1 MAEPIRVAAR
11 RGGTVE
17 SVHHVHAVAVRDG
30 EVIEAA
36 GDPGLVTFLRSSAKP
51 IQALPLARERD
62 DVDDRELAIASASH
76 LASDEQLEAA
86 RALLAKAE
94 ATEDDLEC
102 GPFEGSKLKHNC
114 SGKHAGMLALCRAND
129 WPIRGYTQPEH
140 PCQQAMLA
148 EVAGA
153 AESSGAEE
161 IGTAMDGCG
170 VVTFA
175 MPLKAMA
182 LAFSRLERIEGGSAV
197 ADAMRAHPELI
208 RGPGAVDT
216 ELMRAQPGWIA
227 KGGAEALLCA
237 AGPDAFGVA
246 LKVEDGSARALRPAL
261 GAFLEQLGLEP
272 GPFGP
277 IELRNS
283 RDDVVGSLERM

>member
-17 SVHHVHAVAVRDG
+17 SVHGVHAVAVRDG
-30 EVIEAA
+30 EVLEAA
-36 GDPGLVTFLRSSAKP
+36 GDPAFVTFLRSSAKP
-51 IQALPLARERD
+51 IQALPLVRVRAD
-62 DVDDRELAIASASH
+62 LDDRDVAIASASH
-76 LASDEQLEAA
+76 LASDEQLEAV

-153 AESSGAEE
+153 AESSAEE
-161 IGTAMDGCG
+161 IGTAIDGCG

-175 MPLKAMA
+175 MSLEAMA
-182 LAFSRLERIEGGSAV
+182 LAFSRLERIKSGSAV

-208 RGPGAVDT
+208 RGLGAVDT
-216 ELMRAQPGWIA
+216 DLMRAQPGWIA
-227 KGGAEALLCA
+227 KGGAEALVCA
-237 AGPDAFGVA
+237 AGPDGVGVA

-272 GPFGP
+272 APFGP
-277 IELRNS
+277 VELRNS
-283 RDDVVGSLERM
+283 RDDVVGSLEAM